1 MSVSRTSILRYWM
14 LWKDGQRVTRVFCC
28 PQIYHASASY
38 RDQSSQGTASSQL
51 SAVPSITP
59 WAKSTPSKL
68 PCTLV
73 TAHSQFYKTRHHPLI
88 WGHFSCP
95 RHCSLPH
102 CTSCTSK
109 TEDTESRTYSILYLT
124 LYVIIDLAAQQPSP
138 RVPGDHFCCNK
149 SGWEEAGHVC
159 PVAPDFECL
168 SMEVG
173 CVNINFIAHP
183 KEVP

>member
-1 MSVSRTSILRYWM
+1 MPRAGPDLIECCHPSCPRHKGGHSLSPSSQPKGQSHLPSAVPNGMWMGEGHSTARSFVSVSRTSILRYWM

-102 CTSCTSK
+102 CTSCIEK
-109 TEDTESRTYSILYLT
+109 NRGHRVRDIFHPLPYL
-124 LYVIIDLAAQQPSP
+124 VC
-138 RVPGDHFCCNK
+138 DH
-149 SGWEEAGHVC
+149 
-159 PVAPDFECL
+159 
-168 SMEVG
+168 
-173 CVNINFIAHP
+173 
-183 KEVP
+183 